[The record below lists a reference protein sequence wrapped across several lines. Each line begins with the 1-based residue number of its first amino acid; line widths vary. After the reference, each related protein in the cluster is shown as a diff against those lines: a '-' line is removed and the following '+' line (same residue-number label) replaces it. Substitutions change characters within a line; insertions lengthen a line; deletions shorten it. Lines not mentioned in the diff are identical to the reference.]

1 MSEGANGGAIAPKQ
15 KNKAKGALALVSA
28 GAVACGVCCAL
39 PFALP
44 AVALAGSGGALAW
57 IGGAQGVLAIVAGA
71 LVLLAWVW
79 VGVTSARSKRRPANS
94 TLIALSVVTFVLL
107 VGLIVQVAPLAS
119 SSAMT
124 VPAR

>member
-1 MSEGANGGAIAPKQ
+1 MTEANESVVAPKPRD
-15 KNKAKGALALVSA
+15 KAKGAVALITV

-57 IGGAQGVLAIVAGA
+57 IGGTQGILAIVAAA
-71 LVLLAWVW
+71 LVLLAWAW

-94 TLIALSVVTFVLL
+94 TLVAMGLVTIVLAG
-107 VGLIVQVAPLAS
+107 GLIVQLV
-119 SSAMT
+119 
-124 VPAR
+124 V